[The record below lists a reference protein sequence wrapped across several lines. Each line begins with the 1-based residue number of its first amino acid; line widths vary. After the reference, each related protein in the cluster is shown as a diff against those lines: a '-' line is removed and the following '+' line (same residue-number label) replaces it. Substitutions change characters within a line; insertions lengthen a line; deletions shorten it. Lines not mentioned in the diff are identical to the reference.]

1 LVIPLS
7 AALVL
12 ADLRPPPASQNPF
25 IIPNMADAI
34 VENPINIVP
43 PHKKA
48 LTTSIPNVDIEGFP
62 IDESD
67 DYQTYKKLQAQLEF
81 VARPGWRLD

>member
-1 LVIPLS
+1 
-7 AALVL
+7 
-12 ADLRPPPASQNPF
+12 
-25 IIPNMADAI
+25 MAEAI

-43 PHKKA
+43 PHKKT

-81 VARPGWRLD
+81 VAAPLG